1 MHQGTSQKNGEGDVA
16 SPENATSET
25 PRPLQSITNFV
36 GDGYRDSL
44 TFYPD
49 PPANHACSS
58 REGKSISGVLME
70 FEACTEFHA
79 IKEPPVCSD
88 SVLCLLTMHQYC
100 ES

>member
-1 MHQGTSQKNGEGDVA
+1 MQLLRCQDPSTALPALWEMVTDTIQG
-16 SPENATSET
+16 
-25 PRPLQSITNFV
+25 
-36 GDGYRDSL
+36 DSL
-44 TFYPD
+44 AFYPA

-88 SVLCLLTMHQYC
+88 STLCLLTMHQYC